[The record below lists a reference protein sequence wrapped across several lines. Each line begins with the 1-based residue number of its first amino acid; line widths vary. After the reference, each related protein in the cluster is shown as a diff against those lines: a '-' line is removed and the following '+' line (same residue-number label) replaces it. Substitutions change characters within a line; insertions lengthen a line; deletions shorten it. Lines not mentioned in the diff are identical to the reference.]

1 MTRELTDSDGRVH
14 RPRVAMD
21 GPLLWRG
28 GKVVYWDWV
37 AGHYYDPNT
46 DMPIFDRDAEAY
58 LMGGK

>member
-1 MTRELTDSDGRVH
+1 
-14 RPRVAMD
+14 MD